1 MTRESRRW
9 LQISVTT
16 NSNFNSQIM
25 SLVSALNESDDL
37 ETLENSSED
46 SATDLETDFEKH
58 DDGIGFSAPAG
69 LLKTTTRR
77 ELRTKSDLCVTLH
90 ASWFIHECQRTSVIE
105 TKQTKKTKH
114 CSCVKTWQW

>member
-1 MTRESRRW
+1 MAPDLCYNKLE
-9 LQISVTT
+9 LQFT
-16 NSNFNSQIM
+16 M

-90 ASWFIHECQRTSVIE
+90 ASWFIHECQRIAFRKPT
-105 TKQTKKTKH
+105 
-114 CSCVKTWQW
+114 